1 VDERLFAYHQ
11 AETTPVH
18 ASVHQWKETPM
29 IYGWR
34 FRSRARTG
42 WIRLLGLS

>member
-1 VDERLFAYHQ
+1 MIDT
-11 AETTPVH
+11 ETVLQQP
-18 ASVHQWKETPM
+18 SVQHWEEMPM

-34 FRSRARTG
+34 FRSRGKTG